1 MTPTNCSAASAP
13 KAGRRGCGTSP
24 ASSVWEN
31 SAAALCAAIH
41 AHTRRKS
48 TARGAPSGEPQGGGA
63 YLRLDNTVW
72 RYIAVAGLM
81 LLISLP
87 FLAAGAI
94 VAAEAAARAI
104 QVRVLNRALGEFC
117 VATRLGA
124 CVVPYSAVPFN
135 FESCIRG

>member
-1 MTPTNCSAASAP
+1 MIAAMIEAMF
-13 KAGRRGCGTSP
+13 
-24 ASSVWEN
+24 
-31 SAAALCAAIH
+31 AAMF
-41 AHTRRKS
+41 
-48 TARGAPSGEPQGGGA
+48 
-63 YLRLDNTVW
+63 V
-72 RYIAVAGLM
+72 
-81 LLISLP
+81 
-87 FLAAGAI
+87 AGAI